1 MYLRCAR
8 TKSVRNAG
16 TKQERFRE
24 KCFIFL
30 ALRKVSFPTSKEYK
44 LHKKEIKFDVFFSE
58 VQSAVF
64 LCGRPRAGIIFSQP
78 CHNFFLF
85 NVVTCNQGQRRHHP
99 CGGGAYYLRI
109 LAKRKPVPKR
119 MRRVAIQV
127 SSVQRHSAPLGRPR
141 LESRSNLRSWAGT
154 RWLSYLMVSRII
166 FE

>member
-1 MYLRCAR
+1 ML
-8 TKSVRNAG
+8 
-16 TKQERFRE
+16 
-24 KCFIFL
+24 
-30 ALRKVSFPTSKEYK
+30 FPTSKENK
-44 LHKKEIKFDVFFSE
+44 LHKKEIKFDVFFLKCNL
-58 VQSAVF
+58 QSSFVVA
-64 LCGRPRAGIIFSQP
+64 LERGLYQAFSQP

-99 CGGGAYYLRI
+99 CGGGAYCLRI